1 MQFDYR
7 AASLFMFRMFV
18 RFAWRTAQRRWT
30 AIGVAVA
37 LFLTTAFIPSL
48 GIAIFGTA
56 FAGWWIV
63 LGVMALLGG
72 LAGNR
77 VGIGREK
84 ATLIRQ
90 SEASRD

>member
-1 MQFDYR
+1 
-7 AASLFMFRMFV
+7 MFV

-30 AIGVAVA
+30 TIRVAVA
-37 LFLTTAFIPSL
+37 LILTTAFIPSL

-56 FAGWWIV
+56 FAGWWVV

-90 SEASRD
+90 SETSRD

>member
-1 MQFDYR
+1 MQLDYR
-7 AASLFMFRMFV
+7 AASHLMFRMFV

-30 AIGVAVA
+30 TIGVGAA
-37 LFLTTAFIPSL
+37 LILTSAFIPNL

-56 FAGWWIV
+56 FAGWWVV

-90 SEASRD
+90 SETRRD